1 MPQMLY
7 LHDSA
12 IPLLSMRPE
21 DPRQMKRRMEHAP
34 HWNPI
39 VGYGMRAVRINLVAR
54 MQRVFV
60 QPAKQ
65 SERPGWAQENAPPRL
80 FGQGATHCFEHVSP
94 YRRMIGVLTTTLSFA
109 LSLFERFTSSHLR
122 YERRAER
129 FLVIGDDGI
138 YLQCLCRH
146 SDSPIFVIGLIG
158 LQCLKDENA
167 GQVH

>member
-1 MPQMLY
+1 MESHCGLRDESRTDKSCCKDAKGFCP
-7 LHDSA
+7 A
-12 IPLLSMRPE
+12 RKA
-21 DPRQMKRRMEHAP
+21 KRTTR
-34 HWNPI
+34 
-39 VGYGMRAVRINLVAR
+39 VGSG
-54 MQRVFV
+54 
-60 QPAKQ
+60 
-65 SERPGWAQENAPPRL
+65 ERPPPRL
-80 FGQGATHCFEHVSP
+80 FGQGTTHCFEHASP

-158 LQCLKDENA
+158 LQCLKDESA